1 MKLNIKKFLLRT
13 QRCTQACIRLS
24 GFERLAAKLG
34 LYQPK
39 VISMIDGGLASQM
52 WQFIL
57 GYSISRKTELPLYLD
72 ISIYDTNR
80 MDSNGVENRF
90 FLLFDTFSRIRE
102 EYEKKTYKSA
112 DLPKAFSWFFSDK
125 TFKRRLYDFTP
136 DCFKKNC
143 SVHIQ
148 SYWCNVKYVLPY
160 LDEVK
165 KYFYF
170 NLEFSPDEQRLIQ
183 QIERCCSCA
192 LHIRRGDFANTG
204 LAICRED
211 YYHRAV
217 KEMQALHPE
226 VTFFVFSNDEQFA
239 ADFKCKGGYDDEMII
254 ITGRNE
260 VDPRVDLYL
269 QYICK
274 HAIIANSG
282 FSYLPALLSRSN
294 EKTVI
299 MPNYWIADCSGGKL
313 SFDSQL
319 SQESKDA
326 YYIPGWIKLP
336 VDC

>member
-1 MKLNIKKFLLRT
+1 MHLRIQRLT
-13 QRCTQACIRLS
+13 QVVLHVTGLYSI
-24 GFERLAAKLG
+24 AAKLG

-39 VISMIDGGLASQM
+39 IISMIDGGLASQM
-52 WQFIL
+52 WQFLL
-57 GYSISRKTELPLYLD
+57 GYSIARKTGLPLYLD

-90 FLLFDTFSRIRE
+90 FLLFDTFSKIRE
-102 EYEKKTYKSA
+102 DYGQKTYNSA
-112 DLPKAFSWFFSDK
+112 DLPKIFSWVFSDK
-125 TFKRRLYDFTP
+125 TCKRRLYDFTP
-136 DCFKKNC
+136 DWFRKGR

-165 KYFYF
+165 KYFTF
-170 NLEFSPDEQRLIQ
+170 DLEFSADEQSLIQ
-183 QIERCCSCA
+183 QIEGSCSCA

-204 LAICRED
+204 LAICSED

-217 KEMQALHPE
+217 RKMKTLHPE

-239 ADFKCKGGYDDEMII
+239 TDFKNKGGYGDEMII
-254 ITGRNE
+254 ITDRNE

-269 QYICK
+269 LYICK

-282 FSYLPALLSRSN
+282 FSWVPALLSRSD

-299 MPNYWIADCSGGKL
+299 MPNYWISNASEGKL
-313 SFDSQL
+313 SFDSKL

-326 YYIPGWIKLP
+326 YYIPGWIKMP